1 MRARTAAQ
9 VMPLDPLP
17 MTIASRSVG
26 TCNIR
31 TRYYRKYI
39 FDQSCGGERQID
51 YLVEIDVDRLSK
63 GEW

>member
-1 MRARTAAQ
+1 
-9 VMPLDPLP
+9 MPLDPLP

-31 TRYYRKYI
+31 TRYYRKDI
-39 FDQSCGGERQID
+39 FDQSCGGDRQID